1 MNNVDLASK
10 TQVVLTREQERAL
23 VVRWRSERDSAAAAT
38 IARSQFGLVRLLA
51 RKHGGYGSSRDELV
65 AEGYLGIVRALQTF
79 DPDRG
84 LRFGTYAIHW
94 IKASMLQYIRS
105 SRSMVSDRSGP
116 LRSKMFFKLRRERA
130 RAASCL
136 GETEEAAELVAAR
149 VGVTREKLQAM
160 TERLDQHDVSLD
172 QPSSDD
178 AQRLS
183 DLIPAPQNQELEFS
197 RIELEGVSVA
207 AVRRALSNL
216 DARERYVVEHRL
228 MADAADEMSLAEIGR
243 HLRISRERA
252 RQLEKRA
259 KLKLRTQIAN
269 SEPRIGEWV
278 SHFSESALPSWL
290 PWAPA
295 C

>member
-1 MNNVDLASK
+1 MNNVDFASK
-10 TQVVLTREQERAL
+10 TQVVLTREQEHAL
-23 VVRWRSERDSAAAAT
+23 VVRWRSERDSGAAAT

-51 RKHGGYGSSRDELV
+51 RKYGGYGSSRDELV

-116 LRSKMFFKLRRERA
+116 FRSKMFFRLRRERA

-149 VGVTREKLQAM
+149 IGVTPEKLQAM
-160 TERLDQHDVSLD
+160 TERLDRRDVSLD
-172 QPSSDD
+172 QPSCDD

-183 DLIPAPQNQELEFS
+183 DLIPAPHNQELEFS
-197 RIELEGVSVA
+197 QVELEGVSVA
-207 AVRRALSNL
+207 AVRRAVSRL
-216 DARERYVVEHRL
+216 DPRERYVVEHRL
-228 MADAADEMSLAEIGR
+228 MADGADEMSLAEIGR
-243 HLRISRERA
+243 HLGISRERA

-278 SHFSESALPSWL
+278 SHFSEPV
-290 PWAPA
+290 
-295 C
+295 